1 MTTGADPARRP
12 RVTVVTAAY
21 NAEAFLAATLLRVRT
36 QTFADFEHLVFDD
49 GSRDGTADVVRRLM
63 ADDPRLRLIGQTNRG
78 LAATRNEG
86 IRAARG
92 EFVAFLDHDDAWH
105 PEKLSSQVAAL
116 DAHPEAGVASC
127 YSAVIAPDGT
137 QLGWRLGGDANGDVY
152 WQMLEWDAVSGGSV
166 PLCRRTT
173 LERAG
178 FFDETLPMRSDWDM
192 WIRLAHLAPFVTVPR
207 TLVGYARSPAS
218 ASRQYARFAAAGVA
232 ILDRAARA
240 DARITPGF
248 HRFCRARDTFAVA
261 CVCAIDDQLGLAW
274 RYLGQSLA
282 TTPLAVLRAPRRWA
296 MVAVLVLKTMLP
308 APVFARVFGLLS
320 RWRFGLRTD
329 RAFDAPALV

>member
-1 MTTGADPARRP
+1 MSGEIDLSVVIPA
-12 RVTVVTAAY
+12 Y
-21 NAEAFLAATLLRVRT
+21 DEAESVATLTAELKTVLEARGGQWEILFV
-36 QTFADFEHLVFDD
+36 DD

-63 ADDPRLRLIGQTNRG
+63 ADDPRLRLIAQTNRG

-86 IRAARG
+86 VRAARG
-92 EFVAFLDHDDAWH
+92 EFVAFVDHDDAWH
-105 PEKLSSQVAAL
+105 AEKLAWQVAAL
-116 DAHPEAGVASC
+116 EAHPEAGVASC

-166 PLCRRTT
+166 PLCRRTV

-192 WIRLAHLAPFVTVPR
+192 WIRLARLAPFVTVPR

-218 ASRQYARFAAAGVA
+218 ASRQYERFAAAGVA

-240 DARITPGF
+240 DPRITPRF

-274 RYLGQSLA
+274 RYLGRSLA

-296 MVAVLVLKTMLP
+296 MVTVLVLKTILP

-329 RAFDAPALV
+329 RRFDAPALV